1 MSVKV
6 TLTMAEIFGLET
18 ELSGAVN
25 QSTGEKLSKGLLAQ
39 PITLVTKFRLT
50 ELQKSLVEH
59 KKTFE
64 TLRDELITKLGTKD
78 ADGNVSIPMYLESA
92 SEEAPKEINPVFI
105 QFNQE
110 FEAVLSETREITT
123 QKFDISEFD
132 FKTDENY
139 PVFFKVLE
147 NSTIEEYYSRIAYQ
161 RDRKGYSVEI
171 PTSRPSLPM
180 LAQEYKKNP
189 EFAQTALQPKLDGIR
204 CIMSNEGLLS
214 RKNRYFTSF

>member
-78 ADGNVSIPMYLESA
+78 EEGNVSIPMYLEA
-92 SEEAPKEINPVFI
+92 TSEEAPKEINPVFI

-110 FEAVLSETREITT
+110 FEAVLAETREITT
-123 QKFDISEFD
+123 QKFDITEFD

-147 NSTIEEYYSRIAYQ
+147 IA
-161 RDRKGYSVEI
+161 
-171 PTSRPSLPM
+171 TS
-180 LAQEYKKNP
+180 AE
-189 EFAQTALQPKLDGIR
+189 
-204 CIMSNEGLLS
+204 
-214 RKNRYFTSF
+214 

>member
-18 ELSGAVN
+18 ELSGVVN

-78 ADGNVSIPMYLESA
+78 EEGNVSIPMYLEA
-92 SEEAPKEINPVFI
+92 TSEEAPKEINPVFI

-147 NSTIEEYYSRIAYQ
+147 IA
-161 RDRKGYSVEI
+161 
-171 PTSRPSLPM
+171 TS
-180 LAQEYKKNP
+180 AE
-189 EFAQTALQPKLDGIR
+189 
-204 CIMSNEGLLS
+204 
-214 RKNRYFTSF
+214 

>member
-18 ELSGAVN
+18 ELSGIVN
-25 QSTGEKLSKGLLAQ
+25 QATGEKLSKGLLAQ
-39 PITLVTKFRLT
+39 PITMVTKFRLT
-50 ELQKSLVEH
+50 ELQNSLIEH

-64 TLRDELITKLGTKD
+64 TLRNELITKLGNKD
-78 ADGNVSIPMYLESA
+78 EEGNVSIPMYLEA
-92 SEEAPKEINPVFI
+92 TSEDAPKEINPVFI

-110 FEAVLSETREITT
+110 FDAVLAETREITT

-147 NSTIEEYYSRIAYQ
+147 IA
-161 RDRKGYSVEI
+161 
-171 PTSRPSLPM
+171 TS
-180 LAQEYKKNP
+180 AE
-189 EFAQTALQPKLDGIR
+189 
-204 CIMSNEGLLS
+204 
-214 RKNRYFTSF
+214 

>member
-39 PITLVTKFRLT
+39 PITMVTKFRLT
-50 ELQKSLVEH
+50 ELQKSLTEH

-78 ADGNVSIPMYLESA
+78 EEGNVSIPMYLEST
-92 SEEAPKEINPVFI
+92 SEDAPKEINPVFV

-110 FEAVLSETREITT
+110 FEAVLAETREITT
-123 QKFDISEFD
+123 QKFDITEFD

-147 NSTIEEYYSRIAYQ
+147 
-161 RDRKGYSVEI
+161 
-171 PTSRPSLPM
+171 
-180 LAQEYKKNP
+180 
-189 EFAQTALQPKLDGIR
+189 TAA
-204 CIMSNEGLLS
+204 SAE
-214 RKNRYFTSF
+214 

>member
-6 TLTMAEIFGLET
+6 TLTMAEIFGLES
-18 ELSGAVN
+18 ELSGVVN
-25 QSTGEKLSKGLLAQ
+25 QSTGEKISKGLLAQ

-64 TLRDELITKLGTKD
+64 GLRDELITKLGTKD
-78 ADGNVSIPMYLESA
+78 ADGNVSIPMYLESE

-110 FEAVLSETREITT
+110 FEAVLAETREIST

-147 NSTIEEYYSRIAYQ
+147 
-161 RDRKGYSVEI
+161 
-171 PTSRPSLPM
+171 
-180 LAQEYKKNP
+180 
-189 EFAQTALQPKLDGIR
+189 TAA
-204 CIMSNEGLLS
+204 SAE
-214 RKNRYFTSF
+214 